1 MVKGLDHIAVI
12 VSTEESITFYE
23 ALGFNMIK
31 RLHRK
36 YDDVVFLQNGLLYW
50 KFL

>member
-23 ALGFNMIK
+23 TLGFNMTNDK
-31 RLHRK
+31 A
-36 YDDVVFLQNGLLYW
+36 FT
-50 KFL
+50 